1 MDYLILNMNS
11 YDDGFPFSI
20 EDTVLIIHGEK

>member
-11 YDDGFPFSI
+11 HDDGFPFSI